1 MDWRDF
7 AVQLAALAR
16 DLQDEESVDATLAA
30 ITSAAVRLVPGC
42 ESAGILWLKDG
53 VAVSLAPTDQLVLE
67 SDHLQERCGEGPCFD
82 AARLG
87 HPVFR
92 VRDMTSERTRWRQY
106 APEAEELG
114 VGSMMGFLLYTN
126 EKDLGALNLYATAPE
141 AFNLYATAP
150 EAFTEECE
158 TAGWLFS
165 SHAAVAF
172 AAAREQDQLNG
183 PWRPGASSAKQW
195 AWSWPAIT
203 SASSRLSTYS
213 AATHRKRTS
222 SCATWRGA
230 PSIAEASPPER
241 GEWLPQLFG
250 RTGGAWAYP
259 TPRGFALG
267 TP

>member
-16 DLQDEESVDATLAA
+16 DLQDEESVDATLAS
-30 ITSAAVRLVPGC
+30 ITSAAVKLVPGC

-53 VAVSLAPTDQLVLE
+53 KAVSLAPTDQLVLE

-106 APEAEELG
+106 APEARELG

-126 EKDLGALNLYATAPE
+126 EKDLGALNLYAAAPD
-141 AFNLYATAP
+141 
-150 EAFTEECE
+150 AFTEDCE

-172 AAAREQDQLNG
+172 AAAREQDQLG
-183 PWRPGASSAKQW
+183 QAVETRGLIGEAMGLVMASHNLSEQQAFDVLRRYSQEKNLKLREV
-195 AWSWPAIT
+195 ARRT
-203 SASSRLSTYS
+203 VDRGGLAS
-213 AATHRKRTS
+213 
-222 SCATWRGA
+222 
-230 PSIAEASPPER
+230 
-241 GEWLPQLFG
+241 
-250 RTGGAWAYP
+250 
-259 TPRGFALG
+259 
-267 TP
+267 